1 VLLASLREQAHRL
14 GAPVHFVGEVADPT
28 DWLLA
33 AEVFVLVSQ
42 WEARA
47 LVVQEAMAAGVP
59 VVATDTG
66 GLHDLVEDAGV
77 LVPVGDASAVAAA
90 VERVVGSR
98 TLHDS
103 LSHRGRQVAT
113 SWDDSNATAR
123 RWHEW
128 YSALLPM
135 T

>member
-1 VLLASLREQAHRL
+1 MLPSL
-14 GAPVHFVGEVADPT
+14 
-28 DWLLA
+28 
-33 AEVFVLVSQ
+33 

-66 GLHDLVEDAGV
+66 GLRDLVAGV
-77 LVPVGDASAVAAA
+77 GTLVPVGDQTAVAAA
-90 VERVVGSR
+90 VDRYLADPAARHTASVA
-98 TLHDS
+98 
-103 LSHRGRQVAT
+103 GRKRAT
-113 SWDDSNATAR
+113 SWDDGKATAS

-128 YSALLPM
+128 YSALPGM